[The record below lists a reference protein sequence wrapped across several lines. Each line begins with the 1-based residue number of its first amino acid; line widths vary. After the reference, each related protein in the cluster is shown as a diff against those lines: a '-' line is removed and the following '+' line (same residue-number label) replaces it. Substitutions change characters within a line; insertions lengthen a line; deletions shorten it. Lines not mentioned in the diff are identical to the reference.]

1 MNKSLF
7 NSNST
12 IWSLD
17 YPAVMGIINL
27 SPNSFYNSSI
37 VQLDQLLERVNNY
50 IEEGV
55 DLIDLG
61 AMSSKPGSNI
71 PDAQTELSLLLP
83 AIKQI
88 KAAFPNLI
96 LSIDTMRSEIA
107 EQAILNGAHMINDIS
122 GGQFDPDMPK
132 IINTY
137 QVPYIM
143 MHMRGIPKTMN
154 QPEHLNY
161 TNLSSEI
168 MRFFVAQ
175 IKKFKDHGVYQII
188 VDPGFGFSKSLAQNF
203 ELLANLHLL
212 SILDCPIL
220 VGISRKSMIYKQTN
234 NDPEDALNGTTA
246 AHMLALMEGAQIL
259 RVHDVKAA
267 KQAVSIFNKYTKH
280 KVINLS

>member
-37 VQLDQLLERVNNY
+37 VQLDQLLERVNTC

-88 KAAFPNLI
+88 
-96 LSIDTMRSEIA
+96 
-107 EQAILNGAHMINDIS
+107 
-122 GGQFDPDMPK
+122 
-132 IINTY
+132 
-137 QVPYIM
+137 
-143 MHMRGIPKTMN
+143 
-154 QPEHLNY
+154 
-161 TNLSSEI
+161 
-168 MRFFVAQ
+168 
-175 IKKFKDHGVYQII
+175 
-188 VDPGFGFSKSLAQNF
+188 
-203 ELLANLHLL
+203 LLF
-212 SILDCPIL
+212 
-220 VGISRKSMIYKQTN
+220 Q
-234 NDPEDALNGTTA
+234 
-246 AHMLALMEGAQIL
+246 
-259 RVHDVKAA
+259 
-267 KQAVSIFNKYTKH
+267 
-280 KVINLS
+280 

>member
-1 MNKSLF
+1 
-7 NSNST
+7 
-12 IWSLD
+12 
-17 YPAVMGIINL
+17 
-27 SPNSFYNSSI
+27 
-37 VQLDQLLERVNNY
+37 
-50 IEEGV
+50 
-55 DLIDLG
+55 
-61 AMSSKPGSNI
+61 
-71 PDAQTELSLLLP
+71 
-83 AIKQI
+83 
-88 KAAFPNLI
+88 
-96 LSIDTMRSEIA
+96 
-107 EQAILNGAHMINDIS
+107 
-122 GGQFDPDMPK
+122 
-132 IINTY
+132 
-137 QVPYIM
+137 
-143 MHMRGIPKTMN
+143 MN

-267 KQAVSIFNKYTKH
+267 KQAVSIFNQYTKH